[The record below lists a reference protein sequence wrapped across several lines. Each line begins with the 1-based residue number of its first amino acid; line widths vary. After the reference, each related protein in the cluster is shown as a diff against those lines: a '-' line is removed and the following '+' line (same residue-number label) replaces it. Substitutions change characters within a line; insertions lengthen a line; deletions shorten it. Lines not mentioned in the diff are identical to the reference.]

1 MPSATRS
8 IRDIVSTQPSA
19 AAILQHFG
27 IDLCAQAELPLADAC
42 RALQLSVDQI
52 LDKLA
57 DAAVQGRGAAAQN
70 PDRLSTGRLI
80 QHIVRVHHRCIRQEL
95 PRLAEMA
102 HTLAGKRGERAPALK
117 RVEAL
122 AEELRADLFEHIHK
136 EEQILFPFVAQ
147 LDQNW
152 MGGDLSAQPRFG
164 SVAQPIRGLMQEHQS
179 AAAILASLH
188 RVTDGFQPPEWACA
202 TQVALYGGLRA
213 FEKDLQQHVYLEND
227 VLFPRAIQMESAL
240 QARK

>member
-1 MPSATRS
+1 MPFAMQS

-19 AAILQHFG
+19 AAILQHFD
-27 IDLCAQAELPLADAC
+27 IDLCAQAELPLAEAC
-42 RALQLSVDQI
+42 RELQLSVDQI

-57 DAAVQGRGAAAQN
+57 DAEVQGCGAAAQN

-102 HTLAGKRGERAPALK
+102 HTLAGKRGERAPELS
-117 RVEAL
+117 RVETL

-152 MGGDLSAQPRFG
+152 MAGHLSAQPPFS
-164 SVAQPIRGLMQEHQS
+164 SVAQPISGLMREHQS

-188 RVTDGFQPPEWACA
+188 RITDGFQPPEWACA
-202 TQVALYGGLRA
+202 THVALYGGLCA
-213 FEKDLQQHVYLEND
+213 FERDLQQHVHLEND
-227 VLFPRAIQMESAL
+227 VLFPRAIEMESAL